1 MFTVKCFLLFCQ
13 IIAAVKASNND
24 MNNPTERSP
33 LRQSTA
39 GGNQGGH
46 HRRISTAMSFL
57 SPFGRGDN
65 EGKNFTKGL
74 QKSSSV

>member
-1 MFTVKCFLLFCQ
+1 
-13 IIAAVKASNND
+13 

-33 LRQSTA
+33 LRQPTA

-46 HRRISTAMSFL
+46 HRRSSTAMSFL

-65 EGKNFTKGL
+65 NEGKSTGFSKASM
-74 QKSSSV
+74 KERHP